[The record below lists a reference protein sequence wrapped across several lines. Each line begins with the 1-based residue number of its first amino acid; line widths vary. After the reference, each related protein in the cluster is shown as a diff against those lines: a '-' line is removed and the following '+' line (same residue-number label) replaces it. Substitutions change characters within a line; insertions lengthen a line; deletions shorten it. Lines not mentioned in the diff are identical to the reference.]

1 MPSFPDLGPPLRGPI
16 AQLRLVA
23 ERDIPE
29 ILIAHQDDP
38 RLHQALQ
45 LERPPSG
52 AQLGRRVEHEAGER
66 AAGAGVWLT
75 ILDGVGGG
83 DSLGVCRGQVAVQD
97 VDWDHLRAGLS
108 IWVAP
113 ADRGRGLGAGALA
126 LAGAWLLGAGGMM
139 RVELHAPPDNQA
151 LARAAAA
158 AGFVAEGV
166 LRGYLR
172 ERRGRSDTAVYS
184 LVPADLEAER
194 P

>member
-1 MPSFPDLGPPLRGPI
+1 MPSFPDLGPPLTSPA

-38 RLHQALQ
+38 RLYASLALD
-45 LERPPSG
+45 RPPSG
-52 AQLGRRVEHEAGER
+52 AELGRRVEREADVRG
-66 AAGAGVWLT
+66 AGAGAWLT
-75 ILDGVGGG
+75 ILDGTHRSGS
-83 DSLGVCRGQVAVQD
+83 DLCRGQVEVSD

-113 ADRGRGLGAGALA
+113 AYRGRGLGAGALA
-126 LAGAWLLGAGGMM
+126 LAGRWLLEVCGMM
-139 RVELHAPPDNQA
+139 RVELFAEPENLA
-151 LARAAAA
+151 LGRAAAS

-172 ERRGRSDTAVYS
+172 ARGRRADAAVLS
-184 LVPADLEAER
+184 LIRADLDGGRA
-194 P
+194 

>member
-1 MPSFPDLGPPLRGPI
+1 MPSFPDLGPPLASSA

-29 ILIAHQDDP
+29 ILIAYQNDQ
-38 RLHQALQ
+38 RLYESLA

-52 AQLGRRVEHEAGER
+52 AELGRRVEREAGER
-66 AAGAGVWLT
+66 AAGTGAWLT
-75 ILDGVGGG
+75 ILGAPGGAG
-83 DSLGVCRGQVAVQD
+83 SDLCRGQVEVSD

-126 LAGAWLLGAGGMM
+126 LAGRWLLGVCGMM
-139 RVELHAPPDNQA
+139 RVELFAEPDNQA
-151 LARAAAA
+151 LARAAAS

-166 LRGYLR
+166 LRGYVR
-172 ERRGRSDTAVYS
+172 VRGRRADAAVLS
-184 LVPADLEAER
+184 LIRADLDGGPA
-194 P
+194 

>member
-1 MPSFPDLGPPLRGPI
+1 MPSFPNLGPPLRGPT
-16 AQLRLVA
+16 AQLRMVA

-38 RLHQALQ
+38 RLHESLR

-52 AQLGRRVEHEAGER
+52 AELGRRVEREAGER

-75 ILDGVGGG
+75 ILDGADISG
-83 DSLGVCRGQVAVQD
+83 SGVCRGQVEVPDA
-97 VDWDHLRAGLS
+97 DWDHLRAGLT

-113 ADRGRGLGAGALA
+113 GERGRGLGADALA
-126 LAGAWLLGAGGMM
+126 LVGVWLLGVCGMM
-139 RVELHAPPDNQA
+139 RVELHASPGNHA
-151 LARAAAA
+151 LARAAAT

-172 ERRGRSDTAVYS
+172 RRGRRIDTAVYS
-184 LVPADLEAER
+184 LIAADLNG
-194 P
+194 PQP